1 MVHSKS
7 LLAALVAVAGSSF
20 ALAIPIQGTAGVFS
34 MPENGVPRTNFIPPP
49 ASVNPLYRRNVIDVE
64 EAEGIDIDSGEEPY
78 WRFHHDEKLIPVPV
92 KELPEQLLLASPHTG
107 EEEVRLS
114 LDISRSSPS
123 ELSRRASNSVGDKE
137 LTEAGT
143 LTYPDTNGVYHNIKL
158 VGVQKLKP
166 DGIKALKAYISSIT
180 WEVKFGLKI
189 ARKRPPDDEKA
200 EDQMCS
206 QRNGRERF
214 IFTMQSEINVVR
226 HVRSTASKVSILL
239 FSNLTRILTTMIHSP
254 SVLATIIAV
263 GVASFVLAIP
273 VQSPP
278 RASYVQD
285 NATSTA
291 LGILNSNIIRTPVP
305 APNTGS
311 NQPLDELVVGEETEG
326 IDSDVRN
333 KVRLARYIDGSSVGM
348 MLKRAGK
355 KGKTVEDK
363 ELTEAKTMTYPDATG
378 DEHKITLVG
387 LENLTTDDVVTLRK
401 YITWL
406 CKYNPGGVLLESNY
420 SDIYKYMQGLRTK
433 TLVQKWP

>member
-78 WRFHHDEKLIPVPV
+78 WRYHHDEKLIPVPV

-143 LTYPDTNGVYHNIKL
+143 LTYPDTNGVYQNIKL

-166 DGIKALKAYISSIT
+166 DGIKALKAYISSISMNNGGVLLESDYSRNYILGVYPT
-180 WEVKFGLKI
+180 RTFAYLSVWCTAWEVKFGLRI
-189 ARKRPPDDEKA
+189 ARKRPPDDEKV
-200 EDQMCS
+200 EDQICS
-206 QRNGRERF
+206 RRNGRERAYEKMIATF
-214 IFTMQSEINVVR
+214 EFPNRAGLSHFSGLWKQATFDILR
-226 HVRSTASKVSILL
+226 YLPRSILL

-263 GVASFVLAIP
+263 GVASFVLA
-273 VQSPP
+273 
-278 RASYVQD
+278 
-285 NATSTA
+285 A
-291 LGILNSNIIRTPVP
+291 LSKALQELPIHRTMRHQLLSVFRSRISSEFQCLLLIW
-305 APNTGS
+305 GS
-311 NQPLDELVVGEETEG
+311 INLLTNL
-326 IDSDVRN
+326 SSAR
-333 KVRLARYIDGSSVGM
+333 RLR
-348 MLKRAGK
+348 
-355 KGKTVEDK
+355 
-363 ELTEAKTMTYPDATG
+363 
-378 DEHKITLVG
+378 
-387 LENLTTDDVVTLRK
+387 
-401 YITWL
+401 
-406 CKYNPGGVLLESNY
+406 VL
-420 SDIYKYMQGLRTK
+420 IQM
-433 TLVQKWP
+433 